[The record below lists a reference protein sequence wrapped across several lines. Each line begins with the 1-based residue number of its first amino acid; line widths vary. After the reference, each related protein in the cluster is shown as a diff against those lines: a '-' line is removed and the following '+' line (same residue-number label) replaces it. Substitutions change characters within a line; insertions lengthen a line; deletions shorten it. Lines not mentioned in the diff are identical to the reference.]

1 MSCVSRCL
9 IGSLAALPIAMP
21 LALPLAASAQ
31 PGAPVYP
38 SKPIRLV
45 VPNAPGSSNDVLS
58 RIVANRLSE
67 VFSQQILVDNRAGV
81 GGVLGVEIAAR
92 AAPDGYTLMAAS
104 SATHSIAPFVY
115 KKLPYDPVKDFSPVS
130 LFVFTENLLAVN
142 PTLPVKSVADFIT
155 YARARPGQL
164 NMASA
169 GTASTSHIAGALFAS
184 SAGISVVHVPYK
196 GAGPSITSV
205 VAGESQFVFTPIAG
219 PLGQVKG
226 GKLRALAVGGTVRST
241 MLPEVPTISE
251 SGLPGF
257 VFTGWN
263 GIMAPAG
270 TARPVIDRL
279 FQAMVKVLGTPDL
292 REQFAQQGAEPAVS
306 KSPEEFGQHVRGE
319 ISRYGKLVKA
329 AGIQPE

>member
-1 MSCVSRCL
+1 MRVSDRRL
-9 IGSLAALPIAMP
+9 RLAALALSAMAAV
-21 LALPLAASAQ
+21 ALPGLAAAQ
-31 PGAPVYP
+31 PGNFPV
-38 SKPIRLV
+38 KPLRLV

-67 VFSQQILVDNRAGV
+67 TFGQQILVDNRAGA

-115 KKLPYDPVKDFSPVS
+115 KKLPYDPVKDFAPVS
-130 LFVFTENLLAVN
+130 LFVLTQNLLAVN
-142 PTLPVKSVADFIT
+142 PALPAKSVADLI
-155 YARARPGQL
+155 ALAKAKPGQL

-169 GTASTSHIAGALFAS
+169 GTSSTSHIAGALFAS
-184 SAGISVVHVPYK
+184 VAGIDVVHVPYK

-219 PLGQVKG
+219 PLGQVRG
-226 GKLRALAVGGTVRST
+226 GKLRALAVGGRERSA
-241 MLPEVPTISE
+241 MLPEVPTVAE
-251 SGLPGF
+251 SGLPGY

-263 GIMAPAG
+263 GVMAPAG
-270 TARPVIDRL
+270 TPRPVIDRL
-279 FQAMVKVLGTPDL
+279 FEAMTRVLGSAEL
-292 REQFAQQGAEPAVS
+292 REQFAQQGAEPTVS
-306 KSPEEFGQHVRGE
+306 KSPEAFGRHVRDE
-319 ISRYGKLVKA
+319 IARYGKLVKA